1 MQGAKRA
8 KRPVFFVL
16 RAEGLSG
23 RVLEGG
29 KMRNCVYFM
38 EKNVHGAWVVYGE
51 MGVRQYYYYTKKE
64 ARRRYIEECQATL
77 FVNQGA

>member
-1 MQGAKRA
+1 
-8 KRPVFFVL
+8 
-16 RAEGLSG
+16 
-23 RVLEGG
+23 
-29 KMRNCVYFM
+29 MRNCVYFM